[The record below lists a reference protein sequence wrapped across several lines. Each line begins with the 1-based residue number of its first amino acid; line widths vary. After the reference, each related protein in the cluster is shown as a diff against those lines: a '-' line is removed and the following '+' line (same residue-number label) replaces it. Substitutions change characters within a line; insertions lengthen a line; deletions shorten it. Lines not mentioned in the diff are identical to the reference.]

1 MLTFPI
7 SEFFQTNALWPEPAQ
22 GFSGVTYQIHK
33 IGIFITQNRLTSELK
48 HEPRPLILQVEKHLL
63 PRHQRLLLSNHK

>member
-1 MLTFPI
+1 MLALPI

-33 IGIFITQNRLTSELK
+33 IGILITQNRLTADLE
-48 HEPRPLILQVEKHLL
+48 HEPRPLMLPVERHLI
-63 PRHQRLLLSNHK
+63 PRHQHLLLSNLK